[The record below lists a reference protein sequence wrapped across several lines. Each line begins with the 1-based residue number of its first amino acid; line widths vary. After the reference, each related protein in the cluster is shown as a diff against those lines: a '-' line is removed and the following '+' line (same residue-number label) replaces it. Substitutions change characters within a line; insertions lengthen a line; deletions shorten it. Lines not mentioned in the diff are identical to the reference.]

1 MKPTIAI
8 TAGDINGVGYEV
20 ILKTLRDPHIT
31 EICRPIVYGNAKVAK
46 QHAQT
51 LGEEYTNIQFNII
64 QDAGQSRD
72 GRLNLITCYPDTTP
86 VQLGVSTP
94 EAGQASFAALE
105 RACADMKAGKVHA
118 LVTAPINKENIQSD
132 SFQFSGHTEYLT
144 AMFGDYQ
151 TADAE
156 RPLTLKDRASYPD
169 KSGTRYPTDSQ
180 ESGRTAER
188 SDSEAVGQQSGQISS
203 AKQQS
208 LMMMVSETM
217 RVALVCNHVAIADIP
232 AQITEEHI
240 LQKLTL
246 LNDTLQ
252 RDFLVRKPRIA
263 VLALNPHAGDKGLI
277 GEQEQTIIRPTIE
290 KACEQG
296 IWAFGPYSA
305 DGFFGSGH
313 FTHFDAVLAMYHD
326 QGLIPFKTLDMSG
339 VNFTAGLP
347 IVRTSPDHG
356 TAYDLAGKNQANHL
370 SFAHALYAAIDI
382 LHTRKQN
389 AELIQDPLP
398 FTPREERE
406 DRRPRREFMD
416 FKTTV

>member
-51 LGEEYTNIQFNII
+51 LGEEYTNIQFNLI
-64 QDAGQSRD
+64 QDAGQARD
-72 GRLNLITCYPDTTP
+72 GRLNLITCYPDSTP

-105 RACADMKAGKVHA
+105 RACADLKAGKVHA

-132 SFQFSGHTEYLT
+132 SFHFSGHTEYLT
-144 AMFGDYQ
+144 AVFG
-151 TADAE
+151 
-156 RPLTLKDRASYPD
+156 
-169 KSGTRYPTDSQ
+169 GSQ
-180 ESGRTAER
+180 EQG
-188 SDSEAVGQQSGQISS
+188 
-203 AKQQS
+203 AKSQES

-246 LNDTLQ
+246 LNETLQ
-252 RDFLVRKPRIA
+252 RDFSVRKPRIA

-277 GEQEQTIIRPTIE
+277 GEQEQTVIRPTIE

-382 LHTRKQN
+382 LRTRKQN
-389 AELIQDPLP
+389 AELSKDPLP
-398 FTPREERE
+398 FTPREDRE

-416 FKTTV
+416 FKTSGPTPSLPTREGEKFQMYN